1 RPGYQSPSWL
11 PSCDRRKS
19 VSQINQSH
27 ITSFTSAYDI
37 MGSSKKHKEKDKDRD
52 RERRREKD
60 RKHRDRDKERE
71 KDGDRDKRRHDERH
85 REKRAHGSDEETE
98 RIEKKKSKREEY
110 DDLYEYAI
118 EESTREDRSS
128 DAQPKQEGGDISLS
142 IEETNKLRIKLGL
155 KPLEGTDSSGTQ
167 EENATSKKED
177 VHVPAIN
184 MADQKETEKFKRKLE
199 EMKEKRRINKKLGK
213 VKSLGTADSDDD
225 DDSAMSWVLKSRK
238 KENEK
243 VLAEKRA
250 QLLEEMDNEFGISDL
265 MEEEFRSL
273 SKSKKPTYS
282 SQDLRGIKVEH
293 SQEHFTEGSTVIMT
307 LKDAGVLDEDEQT
320 LVNVNIVDREKAD
333 KNVELRKRKPD
344 YKPYDEP
351 EIDEYGK
358 VKQRGLLEKYD
369 EEIDGEEK
377 KSFVLGSG
385 GTYDSTKEDEVKKIQ
400 AKLKAQM
407 VSLEMAQPR
416 PVAEYYTQ
424 EEMVKFKKPKKRRK
438 IKKRETLKA
447 DDLEALPG
455 QTDLH
460 SDRGSRSV
468 KSILKNT
475 PKMEEREETGDM
487 MELDPLEPEDD
498 AVPMADTDNGAIV
511 EDDEAQLELQLAL
524 ERSRR
529 LKQKKSTIGAEKVVE
544 ALATVIKKEK
554 EEDID
559 NKDSIILNSTSEFCR
574 TLGEIPTLSAPGE
587 EVEEEDEDDNEW
599 RMDVERD
606 EEAEPQGGWEWVKTQ
621 EEKRKKE
628 REEETENNILDAEP
642 LVGKGVGAALFLASK
657 KGLLEQNSKAKIE
670 GKALPFLPS
679 VGVVDEEKMRE
690 EERERGGRSSRHGGS
705 SSKNK
710 QEYKPDVKLE
720 YYDDN
725 GRPLTPKEAFR
736 FMSHKFHGKASG
748 KMKTEKRMKKQQD
761 EMALQKMNSGD
772 TPLNTAALLI
782 EKQKNAQSPFVILSG
797 GGQTFSTGTT
807 ISKRK

>member
-1 RPGYQSPSWL
+1 
-11 PSCDRRKS
+11 
-19 VSQINQSH
+19 
-27 ITSFTSAYDI
+27 

-71 KDGDRDKRRHDERH
+71 KDVDRERRRNDERH

-98 RIEKKKSKREEY
+98 RVEKKKSKREEY

-118 EESTREDRSS
+118 EESAREDRSS
-128 DAQPKQEGGDISLS
+128 DVQPKQEGGEISLS

-155 KPLEGTDSSGTQ
+155 KPLEVTDSSGTQ
-167 EENATSKKED
+167 EENSSSKKED

-213 VKSLGTADSDDD
+213 VKSLGAADSDDD
-225 DDSAMSWVLKSRK
+225 DTAMSWVLKSRK
-238 KENEK
+238 KEKEK
-243 VLAEKRA
+243 SLAEKRA
-250 QLLEEMDNEFGISDL
+250 QLLEEMDEEFGISDL
-265 MEEEFRSL
+265 VEEEFGSHSRP
-273 SKSKKPTYS
+273 KKTAYS

-307 LKDAGVLDEDEQT
+307 LKDAAVLDEDEQT
-320 LVNVNIVDREKAD
+320 LVNVNIVDREKAN

-344 YKPYDEP
+344 YKPYDES

-385 GTYDSTKEDEVKKIQ
+385 GTYDSTKENEVKKIQ

-424 EEMVKFKKPKKRRK
+424 EEMVTFKKPKKKRK
-438 IKKRETLKA
+438 IQRRETLKA

-455 QTDLH
+455 QTDLR

-468 KSILKNT
+468 KSILKNAH
-475 PKMEEREETGDM
+475 KMEEKEETGDM
-487 MELDPLEPEDD
+487 MELDPLEPEDEE
-498 AVPMADTDNGAIV
+498 VPMTDTDNAALA

-529 LKQKKSTIGAEKVVE
+529 LKQKKSSIGAEKVVE

-554 EEDID
+554 EEDME
-559 NKDSIILNSTSEFCR
+559 NKVSDSIILNSTSEFCR
-574 TLGEIPTLSAPGE
+574 TLGEIPTFSAPGE
-587 EVEEEDEDDNEW
+587 EAEEEEEDDTEW

-606 EEAEPQGGWEWVKTQ
+606 EEADPQGGWEWVKTQ

-642 LVGKGVGAALFLASK
+642 LVGIGVGAALFLASK
-657 KGLLEQNSKAKIE
+657 KGLLEQNSKARVE
-670 GKALPFLPS
+670 GKTLPFLPS

-690 EERERGGRSSRHGGS
+690 EERERGGRSSRDIDRDRDRDRHGGS

-748 KMKTEKRMKKQQD
+748 KMKTEKRVKKQQD